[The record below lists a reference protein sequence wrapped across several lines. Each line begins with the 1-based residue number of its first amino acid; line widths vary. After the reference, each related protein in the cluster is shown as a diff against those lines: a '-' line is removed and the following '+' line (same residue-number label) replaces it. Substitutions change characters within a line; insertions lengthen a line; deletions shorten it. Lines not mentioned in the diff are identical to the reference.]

1 MLTATP
7 ADAVLNALPHPV
19 IVVSSDGR
27 VADANVAAEAFFEV
41 SVSLLRRNLLHDLVP
56 FGSPLLA
63 LVDQVRASGAAVNE
77 YKVDLGTPR
86 NPGDRLVDLHVAPLA
101 ERPDYVVVML
111 QERTIADKMDR
122 QLTHRGAARSVIA
135 LAAMLAHEIKNPLSG
150 IRGAAQLLEQ
160 SAGDDDRTLTRL
172 ICDETDRIVK
182 LVDRMEVFA
191 DERPVEREPINIHV
205 VLDHVKR
212 LAQSGVA
219 RHIKFVEEYD
229 PSLPPVLANR
239 DQLVQ
244 VFLNLVKNAAEAIG
258 DNSSGEIML
267 STAFRPGV
275 RLSIPGAKTRISLP
289 LEFCVKDNG
298 PGVPDE
304 LMPHLFDPFVTT
316 KPTGSGLGLALVAKI
331 VGDHGGIIECESQ
344 PRRTIFRVLMPMYTG
359 AGGDGATLAK
369 EDRLSRGSL
378 MPAGNILV
386 ADDDAAIRTVL
397 NQALSRAGYEVRS
410 TGNAATMWRWISQGD
425 GDLIISDVVLP
436 DENAFDLLL
445 RIKKARPDLP
455 VIIMSAQNTFMT
467 AIRASERGAYEYLPK
482 PFDLKELIAIVGR
495 ALSEPK
501 ERPRPP
507 VKAEDFDSIP
517 LVGRSPAMQEIYRV
531 LARLM
536 QTDLTVMISGESG
549 TGKELVARALH
560 DYGKRRTGPFVA
572 INMAAIPRDLI
583 ESELF
588 GHEKGAFTGANSRS
602 AGRFEQAEGGTLFL
616 DEIGDMP
623 MEAQTRLLRVLQ
635 QGEYTTVGGRTPI
648 KADVRIIAASNKDLR
663 QLIQQ
668 GLFREDL
675 FFRLNVVP
683 LRLPPLRER
692 TEDIADLI
700 RHFFAQVEREG
711 LPPKQIDQAALDR
724 LRRHRWPGNVREL
737 ENLARRL
744 AALYPQET
752 ITAAVVDTELSQPAL
767 TAPGDSYRG
776 DENLANSVERYL
788 ARYFSGFDEGLP
800 PPGLYHRI
808 LREVEG
814 PLLSAALA
822 ATRGNQIRA
831 ADLLG
836 VNRNTLRKKI
846 RDLEIQVYRTGG
858 A

>member
-1 MLTATP
+1 MTVSA
-7 ADAVLNALPHPV
+7 ADAVLNALPLPV
-19 IVVSSDGR
+19 IVVAPDGK
-27 VADANVAAEAFFEV
+27 VADANVAAEAF
-41 SVSLLRRNLLHDLVP
+41 SRSRLPLLRRHILQDLVP
-56 FGSPLLA
+56 FGSPLLT
-63 LVDQVRASGAAVNE
+63 LVEQVRLSGAAVNE

-86 NPGDRLVDLHVAPLA
+86 NPGDRSVDLHVAPLA
-101 ERPDYVVVML
+101 EQPDYVVVML
-111 QERTIADKMDR
+111 QERSIAEKMDR
-122 QLTHRGAARSVIA
+122 QLTHRGAARSVSA

-160 SAGDDDRTLTRL
+160 SVGDDDRTLTRL
-172 ICDETDRIVK
+172 ICDEADRIVK
-182 LVDRMEVFA
+182 LVDRMEVFS
-191 DERPVEREPINIHV
+191 DERPIEREPINIHV

-219 RHIKFVEEYD
+219 RHIKFVEDYD

-244 VFLNLVKNAAEAIG
+244 VFLNLVKNAAEAFG
-258 DNSSGEIML
+258 EHLGRRDRAHDRVSPRRAPVAARRQERGFRCRSNSACS
-267 STAFRPGV
+267 
-275 RLSIPGAKTRISLP
+275 
-289 LEFCVKDNG
+289 DNG
-298 PGVPDE
+298 PGVPED

-344 PRRTIFRVLMPMYTG
+344 PRRTIFRILMPMY
-359 AGGDGATLAK
+359 AGNGRRAGRCASAT
-369 EDRLSRGSL
+369 RGSL

-410 TGNAATMWRWISQGD
+410 TGNAATLWRWISQGD
-425 GDLIISDVVLP
+425 GDLIITDVILP
-436 DENAFDLLL
+436 DESAFDLLL

-455 VIIMSAQNTFMT
+455 VVIMSAQNTFMT

-501 ERPRPP
+501 EKTRQP

-536 QTDLTVMISGESG
+536 QTDLTVMISGEFG

-583 ESELF
+583 ELELF
-588 GHEKGAFTGANSRS
+588 GHEKGAFTGANTRS

-648 KADVRIIAASNKDLR
+648 KADVRIIAATNKDLR

-700 RHFFAQVEREG
+700 RHFFTQVEREG
-711 LPPKQIDQAALDR
+711 
-724 LRRHRWPGNVREL
+724 
-737 ENLARRL
+737 
-744 AALYPQET
+744 
-752 ITAAVVDTELSQPAL
+752 
-767 TAPGDSYRG
+767 
-776 DENLANSVERYL
+776 
-788 ARYFSGFDEGLP
+788 
-800 PPGLYHRI
+800 
-808 LREVEG
+808 
-814 PLLSAALA
+814 SAAEA
-822 ATRGNQIRA
+822 NRSGRA
-831 ADLLG
+831 
-836 VNRNTLRKKI
+836 
-846 RDLEIQVYRTGG
+846 
-858 A
+858 